1 MSPGQPALATRLEGM
16 RHGDVASILRL
27 AERPDVLSFA
37 GGLPAPES
45 FLLEEIEALYADVL
59 HKAGRT
65 ALGYG
70 PTAGIASFRETLGA
84 WMARHGRPTPPNEIL
99 VTTGGIAA
107 LDLIAKAFL
116 NPGDAVVVGAP
127 SYLAALH
134 VFRSYEARL
143 LSVAVDEGGMDP
155 EALEETLRGAERP
168 PKLIYLV
175 PAFQNPSGVTL
186 SETRRRRILELAQ
199 HYNVWVIEDGAYQDL
214 RFEGGAPPLLAAL
227 DPARVLHINTL
238 SKIMSPSA
246 RLGWIAAP
254 AEPLELLL
262 LCKQGQDQCSPTLG
276 QLVAREFIARG
287 LVDRQIAE
295 ASALYR
301 ARRDAT
307 LASLA
312 AEMPRGA
319 HWTHPEGG
327 FYTWVTLPE
336 AFDAAALLPRAVE
349 QHQVAY
355 VAGNAF
361 YADRSRGRHQLRLA
375 YSYLAEEAI
384 GLGIARLGALFRD
397 R

>member
-1 MSPGQPALATRLEGM
+1 MSARRPTFATRLEGM
-16 RHGDVASILRL
+16 RHSDVASILRL

-37 GGLPAPES
+37 GGLPAPEA
-45 FLLEEIEALYADVL
+45 FLLEEIEALYAEVL
-59 HKAGRT
+59 HKTGRA

-70 PTAGIASFRETLGA
+70 PTAGIVGFRETLGT
-84 WMARHGRPTPPNEIL
+84 WMARHGRPTRPDEIL

-107 LDLIAKAFL
+107 LDLVAKAFL
-116 NPGDAVVVGAP
+116 DPGDSVVVGAP

-143 LSVAVDEGGMDP
+143 LSVEVDEGGMDP
-155 EALEETLRGAERP
+155 DALEEVLRGAAP
-168 PKLIYLV
+168 TPKLIYLV
-175 PAFQNPSGVTL
+175 PTFQNPAGVTL
-186 SETRRRRILELAQ
+186 GEARRRRILELAQ
-199 HYNVWVIEDGAYQDL
+199 HYHVWVIEDGAYQDL
-214 RFEGGAPPLLAAL
+214 RFEGSVPPLLAAL
-227 DPARVLHINTL
+227 DPTHVIHINTL
-238 SKIMSPSA
+238 SKIMSPSV
-246 RLGWIAAP
+246 RLGWITAP
-254 AEPLELLL
+254 ADPLEALL

-276 QLVAREFIARG
+276 QLVAREFLATG

-301 ARRDAT
+301 TRRDAT

-312 AEMPRGA
+312 AEMPRGT
-319 HWTHPEGG
+319 HWTRPEGG

-336 AFDAAALLPRAVE
+336 GLDAAALLPHAVE

-384 GLGIARLGALFRD
+384 ERGMARLGALFRNP
-397 R
+397 